1 MCHRSPTGHLR
12 DSGPTCY
19 IGFSSC
25 FGHGQ
30 VRACRGEK
38 TDVKEIT
45 PSQRPSQRGAPLVR
59 TTDFFQND
67 SHARALNV
75 HIIWRNTSRKCTNS
89 SKYES
94 RSTENTSD
102 KQGTSFSRSSCP
114 TPIPPN
120 LRVKAPATVATAT
133 TAATAAIMCPT
144 RCSPRRRRA
153 SSTRTRP
160 TATTCYTVNFRLVHT
175 TTVL

>member
-59 TTDFFQND
+59 TTDFF
-67 SHARALNV
+67 
-75 HIIWRNTSRKCTNS
+75 
-89 SKYES
+89 
-94 RSTENTSD
+94 
-102 KQGTSFSRSSCP
+102 GT
-114 TPIPPN
+114 I
-120 LRVKAPATVATAT
+120 
-133 TAATAAIMCPT
+133 PT
-144 RCSPRRRRA
+144 R
-153 SSTRTRP
+153 
-160 TATTCYTVNFRLVHT
+160 
-175 TTVL
+175 VL